1 MSLLTLET
9 KKYLLKIDN
18 FEGPLDLLL
27 HLIKENKMDIF
38 DIEIESITRQYL
50 DYIHK
55 MKEQNLDIA
64 SAYLVMASELT
75 LIKARMLLPRP
86 KVEDE
91 ESEEEDPRV
100 ELVARLLEYQAYKE
114 ITKTLKENE
123 SKRQEIHTKLP
134 ENINNYIEENTVITG
149 EGSIDLLVDAFRKF
163 LVRKSEEKPL
173 STKVT
178 MKEIT
183 VSSRKLEIKSIL
195 KKEKKVS
202 FFKLFPV
209 STKEYIVATFLAVL
223 DMARNKE
230 LLIKQEE
237 LFSDI
242 IVEGVS

>member
-1 MSLLTLET
+1 MDLKLEV
-9 KKYLLKIDN
+9 

-55 MKEQNLDIA
+55 MQENNLDIA

-86 KVEDE
+86 KVDE
-91 ESEEEDPRV
+91 EETEEEDPRV

-149 EGSIDLLVDAFRKF
+149 EASLDLLVDAFKKF

-209 STKEYIVATFLAVL
+209 STKEYIVATFLAIL

>member
-1 MSLLTLET
+1 MDLKLE
-9 KKYLLKIDN
+9 I

-86 KVEDE
+86 KVDDE
-91 ESEEEDPRV
+91 ETEEEDPRV

-149 EGSIDLLVDAFRKF
+149 EGSLDLLVDAFKKF

-195 KKEKKVS
+195 KKEKKIS

-209 STKEYIVATFLAVL
+209 STKEYIVATFLAIL

>member
-1 MSLLTLET
+1 MDLKLEV
-9 KKYLLKIDN
+9 

-86 KVEDE
+86 KVDE
-91 ESEEEDPRV
+91 EETEEEDPRK

-134 ENINNYIEENTVITG
+134 ENINNYIEENTIITG
-149 EGSIDLLVDAFRKF
+149 EGSLDLLVDAFKKF

-195 KKEKKVS
+195 KKEKRVS

-209 STKEYIVATFLAVL
+209 STKEYIVATFLAIL

>member
-1 MSLLTLET
+1 MDLKLEV
-9 KKYLLKIDN
+9 

-38 DIEIESITRQYL
+38 DIEIESITKQYL

-64 SAYLVMASELT
+64 SSYLVMASELT

-86 KVEDE
+86 KVEE
-91 ESEEEDPRV
+91 EKEEEDPRE

-114 ITKTLKENE
+114 ITKALKDGE

-134 ENINNYIEENTVITG
+134 ENINNYLSDEVSLKG
-149 EGSIDLLVDAFRKF
+149 EGSIDLLVDAFKKF
-163 LVRKSEEKPL
+163 LMRKSEEKPL

-183 VSSRKLEIKSIL
+183 VSSRKLEIRNIL
-195 KKEKKVS
+195 KKEKRVS

-209 STKEYIVATFLAVL
+209 TTREYIVATFLAVL
-223 DMARNKE
+223 DMARHGE
-230 LLIKQEE
+230 LKICQDE

-242 IVEGVS
+242 VCEVI

>member
-1 MSLLTLET
+1 MDLKLEV
-9 KKYLLKIDN
+9 

-86 KVEDE
+86 KVDDE
-91 ESEEEDPRV
+91 EIEEEDPRE

-114 ITKTLKENE
+114 ITKALKENE

-134 ENINNYIEENTVITG
+134 ENINNYIEENTVIIG
-149 EGSIDLLVDAFRKF
+149 EGSIDLLVDAFKKF

-195 KKEKKVS
+195 KKEKKIS

-209 STKEYIVATFLAVL
+209 STKEYIVATFLAIL

>member
-1 MSLLTLET
+1 MDLKLEV
-9 KKYLLKIDN
+9 

-64 SAYLVMASELT
+64 SSYLVMASELT

-86 KVEDE
+86 KVDE
-91 ESEEEDPRV
+91 EETEEEDPRE

-149 EGSIDLLVDAFRKF
+149 EGSIDLLVDAFKKF

-202 FFKLFPV
+202 FFKLFPI
-209 STKEYIVATFLAVL
+209 STKEYIVATFLAIL

>member
-1 MSLLTLET
+1 MDLKLEV
-9 KKYLLKIDN
+9 

-64 SAYLVMASELT
+64 SSYLVMASELT

-86 KVEDE
+86 KVDDE
-91 ESEEEDPRV
+91 ESEEEDPRE

-134 ENINNYIEENTVITG
+134 EKINNYIEENTVITG
-149 EGSIDLLVDAFRKF
+149 EGSLDLLVDAFKKF

-209 STKEYIVATFLAVL
+209 STKEYIVATFLAIL

>member
-1 MSLLTLET
+1 MDLKLEV
-9 KKYLLKIDN
+9 

-86 KVEDE
+86 KVDE
-91 ESEEEDPRV
+91 EEVEEEDPRE

-149 EGSIDLLVDAFRKF
+149 EGSLDLLVDAFKKF

-195 KKEKKVS
+195 KKEKRVS

-209 STKEYIVATFLAVL
+209 STKEYIVATFLAIL

>member
-1 MSLLTLET
+1 MDLKLEV
-9 KKYLLKIDN
+9 

-55 MKEQNLDIA
+55 MKENNLDIA
-64 SAYLVMASELT
+64 SSYLVMASELT

-86 KVEDE
+86 KVDDE
-91 ESEEEDPRV
+91 ETEEEDPRE

-149 EGSIDLLVDAFRKF
+149 EGSLDLLVDAFKKF

-209 STKEYIVATFLAVL
+209 STKEYIVATFLAIL

>member
-1 MSLLTLET
+1 MDLKLEV
-9 KKYLLKIDN
+9 

-86 KVEDE
+86 KVDDE
-91 ESEEEDPRV
+91 ETEEEDPRE

-149 EGSIDLLVDAFRKF
+149 EGSLDLLVDAFKKF

-195 KKEKKVS
+195 KKEKKIS

-209 STKEYIVATFLAVL
+209 STKEYIVATFLAIL

>member
-1 MSLLTLET
+1 MDLKLEV
-9 KKYLLKIDN
+9 

-86 KVEDE
+86 KVDDE
-91 ESEEEDPRV
+91 ESEEEDPRE

-134 ENINNYIEENTVITG
+134 ENINNYIEENTVIIG
-149 EGSIDLLVDAFRKF
+149 EGSLDLLVDAFKKF

-209 STKEYIVATFLAVL
+209 STKEYIVATFLAIL

-242 IVEGVS
+242 IVEGVA

>member
-1 MSLLTLET
+1 MNLKLEV
-9 KKYLLKIDN
+9 

-75 LIKARMLLPRP
+75 LIKAKMLLPRP
-86 KVEDE
+86 KVDE
-91 ESEEEDPRV
+91 EETEDEDPRV

-134 ENINNYIEENTVITG
+134 ENINNYIEENTIITG
-149 EGSIDLLVDAFRKF
+149 EGSLDLLVDAFKKF

-209 STKEYIVATFLAVL
+209 VTKEYIVATFLAIL

-230 LLIKQEE
+230 LLIKQKE

>member
-1 MSLLTLET
+1 MDLKLEV
-9 KKYLLKIDN
+9 

-86 KVEDE
+86 KVDDE
-91 ESEEEDPRV
+91 ETEEEDPRE

-123 SKRQEIHTKLP
+123 SKRQEIHTKIP

-149 EGSIDLLVDAFRKF
+149 EGSIDLLVDAFKKF

-209 STKEYIVATFLAVL
+209 STKEYIVATFLAIL

>member
-1 MSLLTLET
+1 MDLKLEV
-9 KKYLLKIDN
+9 

-149 EGSIDLLVDAFRKF
+149 EGSLDLLVDAFKKF

-209 STKEYIVATFLAVL
+209 YTKEYIVATFLAIL

>member
-1 MSLLTLET
+1 MDLKLEV
-9 KKYLLKIDN
+9 

-55 MKEQNLDIA
+55 MKENNLDIA
-64 SAYLVMASELT
+64 SSYLVMASELT

-86 KVEDE
+86 KVDE
-91 ESEEEDPRV
+91 EETEEEDPRE

-149 EGSIDLLVDAFRKF
+149 EGSIDLLVDAFKKF

-195 KKEKKVS
+195 NKEKKVS

-209 STKEYIVATFLAVL
+209 STKEYIVATFLAIL

>member
-1 MSLLTLET
+1 MDLKLEV
-9 KKYLLKIDN
+9 

-149 EGSIDLLVDAFRKF
+149 EGSLDLLVDAFKKF

-195 KKEKKVS
+195 KKEKRVS

-209 STKEYIVATFLAVL
+209 STKEYIVATFLAIL

>member
-1 MSLLTLET
+1 MDLKLE
-9 KKYLLKIDN
+9 I

-134 ENINNYIEENTVITG
+134 ENINNYIEENTVIYVYLF
-149 EGSIDLLVDAFRKF
+149 IDLLVDAFRKF

-195 KKEKKVS
+195 KKEKKIS

>member
-1 MSLLTLET
+1 MDLKLEV
-9 KKYLLKIDN
+9 

-86 KVEDE
+86 KVDDE
-91 ESEEEDPRV
+91 ETEEEDPRV

-134 ENINNYIEENTVITG
+134 ENINNYIEKNTVITG
-149 EGSIDLLVDAFRKF
+149 EGSLDLLVDAFKKF

-209 STKEYIVATFLAVL
+209 STKEYIVATFLAIL

>member
-1 MSLLTLET
+1 MDLKLEV
-9 KKYLLKIDN
+9 

-64 SAYLVMASELT
+64 SSYLVMASELT

-86 KVEDE
+86 KVDDE
-91 ESEEEDPRV
+91 EIEEEDPRE

-114 ITKTLKENE
+114 ITKALKENE

-149 EGSIDLLVDAFRKF
+149 EGSIDLLVDAFKKF

-209 STKEYIVATFLAVL
+209 STKEYIVATFLAIL

>member
-1 MSLLTLET
+1 MDLKLEV
-9 KKYLLKIDN
+9 

-64 SAYLVMASELT
+64 SSYLVMASELT

-86 KVEDE
+86 KVDDE
-91 ESEEEDPRV
+91 ESEEEDPRE

-149 EGSIDLLVDAFRKF
+149 EGSLDLLVDAFKKF

-209 STKEYIVATFLAVL
+209 STKEYIVATFLAIL

>member
-1 MSLLTLET
+1 MDLKLEV
-9 KKYLLKIDN
+9 

-86 KVEDE
+86 KVDE
-91 ESEEEDPRV
+91 EETEEEDPRV

-114 ITKTLKENE
+114 ITKALKENE

-134 ENINNYIEENTVITG
+134 ENINNYIEENTVIIG
-149 EGSIDLLVDAFRKF
+149 EGSIDLLVDAFKKF

-209 STKEYIVATFLAVL
+209 STKEYIVATFLAIL

>member
-1 MSLLTLET
+1 MDLKLEV
-9 KKYLLKIDN
+9 

-149 EGSIDLLVDAFRKF
+149 EGSIDLLVDAFKKF

-195 KKEKKVS
+195 KKERKVS

-209 STKEYIVATFLAVL
+209 STKEYIVATFLAIL

>member
-1 MSLLTLET
+1 MDLKLEV
-9 KKYLLKIDN
+9 

-86 KVEDE
+86 KVDE
-91 ESEEEDPRV
+91 EETEEEDPRE

-149 EGSIDLLVDAFRKF
+149 EGSIDLLVDAFKKF

-195 KKEKKVS
+195 NKEKKVS

>member
-1 MSLLTLET
+1 MDLKLEV
-9 KKYLLKIDN
+9 

-86 KVEDE
+86 KVDDE
-91 ESEEEDPRV
+91 ETEEEDPRE

-195 KKEKKVS
+195 KKEKKIS

>member
-1 MSLLTLET
+1 MDFKLEV
-9 KKYLLKIDN
+9 

-86 KVEDE
+86 KVDDE

-134 ENINNYIEENTVITG
+134 ENINNYIEENTIITG
-149 EGSIDLLVDAFRKF
+149 EGSLDLLIDAFKKF

-209 STKEYIVATFLAVL
+209 STKEYIVATFLAIL

>member
-1 MSLLTLET
+1 MD
-9 KKYLLKIDN
+9 LKLDA

-38 DIEIESITRQYL
+38 DIEIESITKQYL

-55 MKEQNLDIA
+55 MEEQNLDIA
-64 SAYLVMASELT
+64 SSYLVMASELT

-86 KVEDE
+86 KVDDE
-91 ESEEEDPRV
+91 EVEDTDPRE
-100 ELVARLLEYQAYKE
+100 ELVTRLLEYQAYKE

-134 ENINNYIEENTVITG
+134 ENINKYIENDTIIKG
-149 EGSIDLLVDAFRKF
+149 EGSLDLLVDAFRKF
-163 LVRKSEEKPL
+163 LERKNEDKPL

-183 VSSRKLEIKSIL
+183 VSSRKLEIRNIL
-195 KKEKKVS
+195 KKDKKIS
-202 FFKLFPV
+202 FFKLFPI
-209 STKEYIVATFLAVL
+209 STKEYIVATFLAIL

-230 LLIKQEE
+230 LLIEQEE

-242 IVEGVS
+242 IIEGVS

>member
-1 MSLLTLET
+1 MDLKLEV
-9 KKYLLKIDN
+9 

-86 KVEDE
+86 KVDDE
-91 ESEEEDPRV
+91 ETEEEDPRE

-134 ENINNYIEENTVITG
+134 ENINNYIEENTVIAG
-149 EGSIDLLVDAFRKF
+149 EGSLDLLVDAFKKF
-163 LVRKSEEKPL
+163 LVRKREEKPL

-183 VSSRKLEIKSIL
+183 VSSRKLEIKSVL
-195 KKEKKVS
+195 KKEKKIS

-209 STKEYIVATFLAVL
+209 STKEYIVATFLAIL

>member
-1 MSLLTLET
+1 MDLKLEV
-9 KKYLLKIDN
+9 

-91 ESEEEDPRV
+91 ESEEEDPRE

-149 EGSIDLLVDAFRKF
+149 EGSIDLLVDAFKKF

-209 STKEYIVATFLAVL
+209 STKEYIVATFLAIL

>member
-1 MSLLTLET
+1 MDLKLEV
-9 KKYLLKIDN
+9 

-64 SAYLVMASELT
+64 SSYLVMASELT

-86 KVEDE
+86 KVDDE
-91 ESEEEDPRV
+91 ETEEEDPRE

-149 EGSIDLLVDAFRKF
+149 EGSIDLLVDAFKKF

-183 VSSRKLEIKSIL
+183 VSSRKLEIKSVL
-195 KKEKKVS
+195 KKEKKIS

-209 STKEYIVATFLAVL
+209 STKEYIVATFLAIL

>member
-1 MSLLTLET
+1 MDLKLEV
-9 KKYLLKIDN
+9 

-86 KVEDE
+86 KVDE
-91 ESEEEDPRV
+91 EEVEEEDPRE

-134 ENINNYIEENTVITG
+134 ENINNYIEENTIIKG
-149 EGSIDLLVDAFRKF
+149 EGSLDLLVDAFKKF

-195 KKEKKVS
+195 KKEKRVS

-209 STKEYIVATFLAVL
+209 STKEYIVATFLAIL

-242 IVEGVS
+242 IVEGVA

>member
-1 MSLLTLET
+1 MDLKLE
-9 KKYLLKIDN
+9 I

-134 ENINNYIEENTVITG
+134 ENINNYIEENTIITG
-149 EGSIDLLVDAFRKF
+149 EGSLDLLIDAFKKF

-195 KKEKKVS
+195 KKEKKIS

>member
-1 MSLLTLET
+1 MDLKLEV
-9 KKYLLKIDN
+9 

-86 KVEDE
+86 KVDDE
-91 ESEEEDPRV
+91 ETEEEDPRV

-134 ENINNYIEENTVITG
+134 ENINNYIEENTVIIG
-149 EGSIDLLVDAFRKF
+149 EGSIDLLVDAFKKF

-183 VSSRKLEIKSIL
+183 VSSRKLEIKSVL
-195 KKEKKVS
+195 KKEKKIS

-209 STKEYIVATFLAVL
+209 STKEYIVATFLAIL

>member
-1 MSLLTLET
+1 MDLKLEV
-9 KKYLLKIDN
+9 

-86 KVEDE
+86 KVDE
-91 ESEEEDPRV
+91 EETEEEDPRE

-149 EGSIDLLVDAFRKF
+149 EGSIDLLVDAFKKF

-195 KKEKKVS
+195 KKEKRVS

-209 STKEYIVATFLAVL
+209 STKEYIVATFLAIL

>member
-1 MSLLTLET
+1 MDLKLEV
-9 KKYLLKIDN
+9 

-86 KVEDE
+86 KVDDE

-149 EGSIDLLVDAFRKF
+149 EGSLDLLVDAFKKF

-183 VSSRKLEIKSIL
+183 VSSRKLEIKCIL

-209 STKEYIVATFLAVL
+209 STKEYIVATFLAIL

>member
-1 MSLLTLET
+1 MDLKLEV
-9 KKYLLKIDN
+9 

-55 MKEQNLDIA
+55 MKENNLDIA
-64 SAYLVMASELT
+64 SSYLVMASELT

-86 KVEDE
+86 KVDDE
-91 ESEEEDPRV
+91 ETAEEDPRV

-149 EGSIDLLVDAFRKF
+149 EGSLDLLVDAFKKF

>member
-1 MSLLTLET
+1 MDLKLEV
-9 KKYLLKIDN
+9 

-149 EGSIDLLVDAFRKF
+149 EGSIDLLVDAFKKF

-202 FFKLFPV
+202 FFKLFPI

>member
-1 MSLLTLET
+1 MDLKLEV
-9 KKYLLKIDN
+9 

-86 KVEDE
+86 KVDDE
-91 ESEEEDPRV
+91 ETEEEDPRE

-149 EGSIDLLVDAFRKF
+149 EGSIDLLVDAFKKF

-195 KKEKKVS
+195 KKEKRVS

-209 STKEYIVATFLAVL
+209 STKEYIVATFLAIL